1 MNKYAKLVNGVLFY
15 APSGMNNILGYNLDS
30 NRERLL
36 ADGYKPG
43 RTLPNKDRFVDCEGD
58 YSFEYTET
66 ETAVEER
73 AVYHPYG
80 YERLRQKAYP
90 DPAMLYDALVK
101 INSGND
107 TLAAEG
113 KEQLSAYVQ
122 TCLRVKAEYPKPA

>member
-36 ADGYKPG
+36 A
-43 RTLPNKDRFVDCEGD
+43 NKDRFVDCEGY

-122 TCLRVKAEYPKPA
+122 TCLLVKAEYPKPA